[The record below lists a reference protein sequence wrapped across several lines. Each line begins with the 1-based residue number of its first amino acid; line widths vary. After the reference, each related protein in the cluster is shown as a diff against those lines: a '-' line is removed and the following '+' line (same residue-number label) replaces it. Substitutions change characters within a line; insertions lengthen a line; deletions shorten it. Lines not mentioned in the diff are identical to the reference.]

1 MARPGLVETKTPATI
16 QPPTVP
22 FVFGRDLENL
32 PDKIQEFDLSDLAQY
47 RRQEAPTE
55 RDGFTNYRKSV
66 TSEVFGVADSYLSFG
81 LNLTRKL
88 LITI

>member
-1 MARPGLVETKTPATI
+1 M
-16 QPPTVP
+16 
-22 FVFGRDLENL
+22 
-32 PDKIQEFDLSDLAQY
+32 PDNIQEFDLSDLAQY
-47 RRQEAPTE
+47 RRQEVTTE
-55 RDGFTNYRKSV
+55 RDGFTNYPKSV